1 MYKILIPYFI
11 YMLFMG
17 ILTGNTVDEWNEIN
31 EQRLIHSA
39 DKTLINLD
47 YRVTLRAIIFTGVSM
62 IIMMFFAALEIT

>member
-1 MYKILIPYFI
+1 MA
-11 YMLFMG
+11 

-31 EQRLIHSA
+31 EQRLIHST

-47 YRVTLRAIIFTGVSM
+47 YWVTLRAIIFTGVSM